1 MSVRLTDDEATQA
14 DASVTAAGW
23 AAPHARA
30 TAALI
35 RADWKRA
42 REEATNALATL
53 REVAAFPCAS
63 PEAASGWWADCRQR
77 EREAM
82 GGTLPP
88 EVQRRHWCARCV
100 AKDAVERLDSG
111 DVTPVGHDVQKKEEA

>member
-1 MSVRLTDDEATQA
+1 MTRA
-14 DASVTAAGW
+14 DAAEAA
-23 AAPHARA
+23 
-30 TAALI
+30 
-35 RADWKRA
+35 
-42 REEATNALATL
+42 L

-63 PEAASGWWADCRQR
+63 SGAAMGMWADCRQR
-77 EREAM
+77 EAEAM

-111 DVTPVGHDVQKKEEA
+111 DVGPA

>member
-1 MSVRLTDDEATQA
+1 MTRAESAEAVRLSDAEARQA
-14 DASVTAAGW
+14 DGSVTAAGW
-23 AAPHARA
+23 SDPKVMA

-35 RADWKRA
+35 RADWLRA
-42 REEATNALATL
+42 RKELADARAAL

-63 PEAASGWWADCRQR
+63 PGSGLLGFWEDCRQR

-100 AKDAVERLDSG
+100 AADALAHLPE
-111 DVTPVGHDVQKKEEA
+111 